1 MNTTPKTKTKT
12 PKDKAPSK
20 KPIKEKI
27 VTKLINTDITKED
40 LEKKY
45 AISKIKTNVSIFSH
59 LHNIKSFW
67 WRVLVIIIVGMVGGL
82 VSLFLVQNTGV
93 YTFGLSGMIQGI
105 ARISK
110 VSMLK
115 NNIDPVLAESIYSLL
130 FYGLYILINIPLLI
144 FSWKKIGRKFTIL
157 TLLSIVT
164 SNLFPFL
171 LSLIPGVENV
181 FLFGEVSPIS
191 PELEHISKNYG
202 VYLLTFNNVD
212 SQKFIS
218 LFIYTLIASVTV
230 GVCYSLTLTFNASTG
245 GLDIVS
251 LHYSMKKN
259 KSIGSMILYFNIA
272 TILFS
277 VFVGSFLSAGIADGN
292 FGYERFFSQN
302 LISAIIYSLISS
314 LVLNR
319 LFPKNKLIKLTIYSK
334 KIQEIREYLYSKNF
348 SHSLTINNTIGG
360 YSMQSNQNIEIIC
373 FYMELPKLLNDV
385 QKADDKSL
393 ITITPIIGLFGEMS
407 VKKVID

>member
-1 MNTTPKTKTKT
+1 MTTKPEE
-12 PKDKAPSK
+12 KAK
-20 KPIKEKI
+20 KNKILPVKNIKEKL
-27 VTKLINTDITKED
+27 VTKLINLEITKED
-40 LEKKY
+40 LDKKY
-45 AISKIKTNVSIFSH
+45 VITKIKTNVSIFSH
-59 LHNIKSFW
+59 LHNTSNFW
-67 WRVLVIIIVGMVGGL
+67 WRIILVIFVGMIGGL

-105 ARISK
+105 ARISR

-115 NNIDPVLAESIYSLL
+115 NNIDPAFAETIYSLL
-130 FYGLYILINIPLLI
+130 FYGLYILLNVPLLF

-157 TLLSIVT
+157 TFLSIIT

-171 LSLIPGVENV
+171 LSLIPGIQNI
-181 FLFGEVSPIS
+181 FLFGNVAPLSFD
-191 PELEHISKNYG
+191 LENIYTKYG
-202 VYLLTFNNVD
+202 VYLLTFNNLD

-230 GVCYSLTLTFNASTG
+230 GICYSLTLTFNASTG
-245 GLDIVS
+245 GTDIVS
-251 LHYSMKKN
+251 LHYSLKKN
-259 KSIGSMILYFNIA
+259 KSIGTILLYFNIS
-272 TILFS
+272 TVLFS

-302 LISAIIYSLISS
+302 LVSAIIYSLVSS

-319 LFPKNKLIKLTIYSK
+319 LFPKTKLIKLTIYSN
-334 KIQEIREYLYSKNF
+334 KIQEIREHLYSKNF
-348 SHSLTINNTIGG
+348 NHSLTINNTIGG
-360 YSMQSNQNIEIIC
+360 YSMQSKQNIEIIC
-373 FYMELPKLLNDV
+373 FYMELPKLLHDI
-385 QKADDKSL
+385 QKADEKSL